1 MACSSLSTA
10 TFRSPSIWAYLAA
23 LTRAATSSVM
33 AGITSSGFSDGSAG
47 WEETA
52 SALPAGEAETAEG
65 VSSGSARSAARSI
78 SSTERG
84 LTTEFGGSEI
94 AAGPSSAASSPV
106 PAETGGGAT
115 TTGCGTGTCTTF
127 STTTVLP
134 DRLKETPTIS
144 RSTKAIP
151 PNVQQATPNARS
163 RPFFALGEILL
174 IHQDPYWHQRS
185 SLARKLLPPPELL
198 HNQSPLPGS
207 APAGPS

>member
-33 AGITSSGFSDGSAG
+33 AGITSSGFSAG
-47 WEETA
+47 NADW
-52 SALPAGEAETAEG
+52 AETAPAFPVGEEG
-65 VSSGSARSAARSI
+65 TAEGISSGSARSAARSI

-84 LTTEFGGSEI
+84 LTAEFGWSGIPAGS
-94 AAGPSSAASSPV
+94 SSAASAPV
-106 PAETGGGAT
+106 SADAAGDAT
-115 TTGCGTGTCTTF
+115 ATGCGTGTCTTF

-151 PNVQQATPNARS
+151 PNVQQAMPNARS
-163 RPFFALGEILL
+163 RPFFAWGGNLL
-174 IHQDPYWHQRS
+174 IQHAPYQH
-185 SLARKLLPPPELL
+185 
-198 HNQSPLPGS
+198 
-207 APAGPS
+207 